1 MRNQHWKITSNR
13 NATLLTS
20 GIFSIHVS
28 KIQESPLTAS
38 SLVSGNM
45 CYHVNLD
52 FLMMNESAIDYSLAL
67 LIKVQKG
74 SFCQRNP
81 SLDKALDIACSDEI
95 TSLQM
100 MSMKADSGP
109 TKEEIMP

>member
-1 MRNQHWKITSNR
+1 M
-13 NATLLTS
+13 
-20 GIFSIHVS
+20 
-28 KIQESPLTAS
+28 TAS

-67 LIKVQKG
+67 LIKVQKRKLLPEK
-74 SFCQRNP
+74 SLT
-81 SLDKALDIACSDEI
+81 LDKALDIACSDEI

-109 TKEEIMP
+109 TKEEIMQ